1 MFEEQVSIKV
11 GQEIND
17 KTWGV
22 TEQFLQVHDI
32 VIVNGRPKIERID
45 TDKVD
50 GTVIAYLPVKDEPFF
65 MAIYF
70 DNKKDLNIRGIGTES
85 KNQVYFRATSEQLTL
100 SNLASMTTL
109 KATDGWN
116 KGDTRKLGK
125 GNYSF
130 SSFEIEPNPE
140 PDEFEDKL
148 VKLLDL
154 LETDRRGIKRLVDEA
169 DGGISVAITFHD
181 GNGMFGGPHLDRQTV
196 KRLSDLNLSV
206 DFDLYGDGNSFKE
219 E

>member
-1 MFEEQVSIKV
+1 MFDEQVSIKV
-11 GQEIND
+11 GQEIKD

-50 GTVIAYLPVKDEPFF
+50 GTVIAYVPVKDEPFF
-65 MAIYF
+65 MAFYF

-85 KNQVYFRATSEQLTL
+85 KNQVYFRATSEQLTFL
-100 SNLASMTTL
+100 ELTSMTIL
-109 KATDGWN
+109 KHTDGWN
-116 KGDTRKLGK
+116 KGDERKLGK
-125 GNYSF
+125 GNYRF

-148 VKLLDL
+148 RKLLDL
-154 LETDRRGIKRLVDEA
+154 LETDKEGVKRLVDKA
-169 DGGISVAITFHD
+169 NGGISVAMTFHD
-181 GNGMFGGPHLDRQTV
+181 GNGMFGGPHLDKETV
-196 KRLSDLNLSV
+196 KSLGDLNLSV
-206 DFDLYGDGNSFKE
+206 DFDLYADGNSFKE

>member
-1 MFEEQVSIKV
+1 MFDEQVSIKV

-17 KTWGV
+17 RTWGV

-45 TDKVD
+45 TDEVD

-65 MAIYF
+65 MAFYF
-70 DNKKDLNIRGIGTES
+70 DNKKDLNIKGIGTES
-85 KNQVYFRATSEQLTL
+85 KNQVYFRATSEQLTFPE
-100 SNLASMTTL
+100 LASLTTL
-109 KATDGWN
+109 KHTDGWN
-116 KGDTRKLGK
+116 KGDEGKLGK
-125 GNYSF
+125 GTDRF
-130 SSFEIEPNPE
+130 SSFKIEPNPE

-148 VKLLDL
+148 RKLLDF
-154 LETDRRGIKRLVDEA
+154 LETDKEGVKRLVDKA

-181 GNGMFGGPHLDRQTV
+181 GNGSFGGPHLDKETV
-196 KRLSDLNLSV
+196 KRLGDLNLSL
-206 DFDLYGDGNSFKE
+206 DFDLYADGNSFKE